1 MKALPFPC
9 IRPANEHVIEV
20 VSQSLDVLA
29 DVDSLRSA
37 MEQGVMLKDPGAAYY
52 LYQFASEAAVWSG
65 IVCICALDDLAT
77 AVTFAE
83 DQNLEEHAAR
93 KAGRIAKL
101 GMQTE
106 PVFAAYKAQPVLDII
121 VGAAMQGTALYDL
134 YDGAGARHRLWEV
147 KRRDAVDAL
156 HTMLQTIT
164 VDRVL
169 SPAVLAADE
178 AEREA
183 RRAQST
189 ETPTGK
195 EPYNYALTLLCAENT
210 VGEPAPALPYALLL
224 HQVSK
229 L

>member
-9 IRPANEHVIEV
+9 IRPANEHIIEV
-20 VSQSLDVLA
+20 ASQSFDVLA
-29 DVDSLRSA
+29 DADSLRNA
-37 MEQGVMLKDPGAAYY
+37 LEQGVMLKDPGAAYY
-52 LYQFASEAAVWSG
+52 LYQYVSETAAWSG
-65 IVCICALDDLAT
+65 IACICALDDLAS
-77 AVTFAE
+77 AATFAE
-83 DQNLEEHAAR
+83 DQHLEEHAAR

-101 GMQTE
+101 GVQAE
-106 PVFAAYKAQPVLDII
+106 PVVATYKAQPVLDII
-121 VGAAMQGTALYDL
+121 VGAAMQGAPLYDL
-134 YDGAGARHRLWEV
+134 YDGTGARHRLWEV

-156 HTMLQTIT
+156 HTMLQAIA

-183 RRAQST
+183 QRAQSS
-189 ETPTGK
+189 EAPTGK
-195 EPYNYALTLLCAENT
+195 EPYNYALTLLCAEGT
-210 VGEPAPALPYALLL
+210 LGEHAPALPYALLL